1 MTALVRERSNSM
13 ERWTHHLFPLKSGT
27 KAYKNG
33 KAAIEIG
40 TGKIVPVSAD
50 PDQLEIGVF
59 DETVD
64 ALLAEAQVNVNLG
77 MEIEG
82 RWWAQDGSIAADDVG
97 KLCYGLDDQTVGL
110 VGAGPISG
118 RIWLVDATDGVF
130 VQKLES
136 LAVGAGSGA
145 GGGGGE
151 LLALPAFASNASVP
165 LELENGG
172 KYDVPATAA
181 ASTVDLPDG
190 DEGAVIYL
198 SADGVKNGHTV
209 QYRDGTTPITTALTA
224 SKRHLV
230 VALFLDGTWRANA
243 YVSP

>member
-1 MTALVRERSNSM
+1 MTALVRERANSM

-27 KAYKNG
+27 KAFKNG

-40 TGKIVPVSAD
+40 SGKIVPVSDD

-59 DETVD
+59 DETID
-64 ALLAEAQVNVNLG
+64 ATAGESVVNVNLG

-82 RWWAQDGSIAADDVG
+82 RWWANDGSIAADDVG
-97 KLCYGLDDQTVGL
+97 KLCFGLDDQTVSLTDG
-110 VGAGPISG
+110 GPISG
-118 RIWLVDATDGVF
+118 RVWLVDATDGVF
-130 VQKLES
+130 VQKLEG
-136 LAVGAGSGA
+136 LAVGNAA
-145 GGGGGE
+145 GGGSSP
-151 LLALPAFASNASVP
+151 LVTLPAFAAGASVP
-165 LELENGG
+165 TEIETGA

-181 ASTVDLPDG
+181 NSTIDLPDG
-190 DEGAVIYL
+190 DEGAIVYF
-198 SADGVKNGHTV
+198 SADGTKNGHTV

-230 VALFLDGTWRANA
+230 VCLFLDGTWRANA